1 MRKSF
6 VKILALIMAVV
17 LVISPNVFA
26 TTVKEYNNM
35 ISEIKDKQAA
45 NKAEG
50 KELQAK
56 LDELRDKTAE
66 AEAYQAT
73 LVEQILN
80 YQESIDLALAHIN
93 ELNESITLLE
103 AEIAAADAE
112 HEETFE
118 KLKVRLRAMYTSGGD
133 LTTLEILFDAASLR
147 DFTMRSEAV
156 KRFTE
161 HDKMIC

>member
-66 AEAYQAT
+66 AEA
-73 LVEQILN
+73 
-80 YQESIDLALAHIN
+80 
-93 ELNESITLLE
+93 
-103 AEIAAADAE
+103 
-112 HEETFE
+112 
-118 KLKVRLRAMYTSGGD
+118 
-133 LTTLEILFDAASLR
+133 
-147 DFTMRSEAV
+147 
-156 KRFTE
+156 
-161 HDKMIC
+161 